1 MKPEL
6 NNIKQQGFTLIE
18 LVIVIVMIGIL
29 TAFAIPQ
36 FMEYRT
42 EARIAQLKSIA
53 GSVRAAA
60 QMSRAVWLAQ
70 DNPASTSIN
79 VDNNG
84 VPLAVTVSFTKGYP
98 VMATGGIDN
107 AVKILG
113 ATNVIYSPANGR
125 FSLTG
130 LGVASTACYI
140 QYDETLGDV
149 PTDATGIVVTG
160 C

>member
-1 MKPEL
+1 MKHEL
-6 NNIKQQGFTLIE
+6 NSIKQQGFTLIE

-36 FMEYRT
+36 FMQYRT
-42 EARIAQLKSIA
+42 EARIAQLNSVA

-70 DNPASTSIN
+70 DNPLSTTIN

-84 VPLAVTVSFTKGYP
+84 MDLPVTVNTSGYP
-98 VMATGGIDN
+98 VIGVGGISN
-107 AVKILG
+107 AVKTLG
-113 ATNVIYSPANGR
+113 SPNLTYSDTNGR
-125 FSLTG
+125 FTLTG
-130 LGVASTACYI
+130 VGVDPATCYI
-140 QYDETLGDV
+140 EYDEVTGDV
-149 PTDATGIVVTG
+149 LPAGVVVTG